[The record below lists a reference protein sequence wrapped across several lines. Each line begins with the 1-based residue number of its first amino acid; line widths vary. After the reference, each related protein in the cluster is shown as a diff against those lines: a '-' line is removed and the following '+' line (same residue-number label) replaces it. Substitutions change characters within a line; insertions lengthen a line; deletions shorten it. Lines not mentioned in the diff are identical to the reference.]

1 MVELVSGLADGL
13 TAYGAFS
20 KPYLLF
26 GHSLGAWIAYE
37 LLAELMRRHET
48 PPLLLI
54 VSGMRAP
61 HLSAAE
67 HDADR
72 VAPTIA
78 HLDTPDFW
86 SHFERRYGRNPDL
99 SDPLAREF
107 VLPLLRAD
115 FELLEAVR
123 RCDRSPRHPSCAHL
137 LCPVSLSRARSMFQL
152 AEPTS
157 RCLAL

>member
-26 GHSLGAWIAYE
+26 GHSLGAWIAHE

-99 SDPLAREF
+99 ADPLAREF

-123 RCDRSPRHPSCAHL
+123 RGDCPPLHPSCAHL
-137 LCPVSLSRARSMFQL
+137 LCFSLSRARSTFQL